1 MGLLGRR
8 IVTSLAALTTHVGK
22 ESNRLEEMEAGV
34 GHDPGEVRTE
44 YHNQNRDPWRT
55 GVLPV
60 LRLMPMSELE
70 GLGMHRRSLFAVRA
84 GVRLPHPRNR
94 RVLIAAAATLTRE

>member
-8 IVTSLAALTTHVGK
+8 IVTSLDALTTHVGK

-34 GHDPGEVRTE
+34 GHDPGEVQTE
-44 YHNQNRDPWRT
+44 YHNRKRDPWRT
-55 GVLPV
+55 VVLPV